1 MDISCEINHAKI
13 YTIIRTVIWGR
24 RKNLTRK
31 IAESFSK
38 KFKEIEHKYTKEEL
52 KALHKGIEDEA
63 EPEEEKKKAKLHE
76 QKRKLERDLLE
87 NLIKIGGVNK

>member
-1 MDISCEINHAKI
+1 M
-13 YTIIRTVIWGR
+13 
-24 RKNLTRK
+24 
-31 IAESFSK
+31 
-38 KFKEIEHKYTKEEL
+38 

-63 EPEEEKKKAKLHE
+63 EPEEKKKKAKPHE

>member
-1 MDISCEINHAKI
+1 MVEFDISFVSQ
-13 YTIIRTVIWGR
+13 IIRTVIWRR

-38 KFKEIEHKYTKEEL
+38 KFKEIEHKNTKEEL
-52 KALHKGIEDEA
+52 KALHEGIEDEA
-63 EPEEEKKKAKLHE
+63 EPEEKKKKAEPHE